1 MDNKTISLGSFIS
14 GETTNMIVVKD
25 AENIKRLCESKT
37 HEQMIRGFYEY
48 NENRNISMEY
58 LNAP

>member
-1 MDNKTISLGSFIS
+1 
-14 GETTNMIVVKD
+14 MIVVKD

-48 NENRNISMEY
+48 NENKNISMEY